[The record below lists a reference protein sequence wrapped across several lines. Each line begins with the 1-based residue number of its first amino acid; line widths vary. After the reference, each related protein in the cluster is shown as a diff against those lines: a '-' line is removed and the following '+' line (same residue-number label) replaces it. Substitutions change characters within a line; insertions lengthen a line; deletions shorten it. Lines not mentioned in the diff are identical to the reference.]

1 MWKKSLS
8 LTLAALFGCATLGL
22 AATPAVMP
30 AAAVNPLPVQT
41 SQPVDAVASAS
52 IPDEEVTPE
61 TPKDTQETK
70 EKDTTLPASIKHLD
84 LVLILD
90 KSGSM
95 YGLEKD
101 TIGGYNSMLKKE
113 RALHVDTRVTTVLF
127 NNEST
132 LLTNRRDIDAVEDM
146 TSKQYTVGGSTALL
160 DALGNTINRLS
171 RIDGINNKN
180 HKVIVVVITDGL
192 ENASHEYSR
201 ATIKK
206 MITDKQEQGWDFLFL
221 GANMDAVTEAG
232 TLGIDSDHAV
242 NYQNNARGVRA
253 NFNAIAAYTQ
263 STMQQNGDDSW
274 KDEVK
279 Q

>member
-8 LTLAALFGCATLGL
+8 LTLAALFGCAALGL

-30 AAAVNPLPVQT
+30 AAAVKPLPVQT
-41 SQPVDAVASAS
+41 SQPVDVVASAS

-113 RALHVDTRVTTVLF
+113 RALDVDTRVTTVLF

-160 DALGNTINRLS
+160 DALGNTINRIS
-171 RIDGINNKN
+171 RIDGIDNKN

>member
-8 LTLAALFGCATLGL
+8 LTLAALFGCAALGL

-30 AAAVNPLPVQT
+30 ATAIKPLPVQT
-41 SQPVDAVASAS
+41 SQTVDAVASAS

-61 TPKDTQETK
+61 TPKDTQKTK
-70 EKDTTLPASIKHLD
+70 EKDTTLPASIKQLD

-113 RALHVDTRVTTVLF
+113 RALDVDTRVTTVLF

-132 LLTNRRDIDAVEDM
+132 VLTNRRDIDAVEDM

-160 DALGNTINRLS
+160 DALGNTINRIS
-171 RIDGINNKN
+171 RIDGIDNKN

-232 TLGIDSDHAV
+232 KLGIDRDHAV